1 MEKTNQNPNLTDIYF
16 SDCMREFVNDGAEYA
31 DDSEES
37 RSRKIRDMIT
47 EIYDELDNLNVMC
60 SELKDLL
67 YDKQDLRAVD
77 LVKRHITDAM
87 YILEDIQ

>member
-31 DDSEES
+31 DDPEEE
-37 RSRKIRDMIT
+37 RLRKIRDMIT
-47 EIYDELDNLNVMC
+47 EIYDDLDNLNVMC

-67 YDKQDLRAVD
+67 YDKQDLRAVET
-77 LVKRHITDAM
+77 VERHITDAIW
-87 YILEDIQ
+87 ILEDIQ